1 MITVLGFSEDFTV
14 CDRCG
19 KSELKGTWAIEN
31 ENGDLYR
38 LGSSCIHK
46 RFEMDSEE
54 AKQLIAD
61 FKKAEKFKA
70 LYAEHIAPLYEQM
83 TVRLN
88 NTFTVAFCRLP
99 DHGKK
104 IWNQITADY
113 HRAIEFRIKKYKI
126 MGA

>member
-54 AKQLIAD
+54 AKKLIQE
-61 FKKAEKFKA
+61 FKVAEKFKK
-70 LYAEHIAPLYEQM
+70 LYELHIAPLKTAFVE
-83 TVRLN
+83 RIN
-88 NTFTVAFCRLP
+88 NTFTVVYSELTDNA
-99 DHGKK
+99 KK
-104 IWNQITADY
+104 IYHQIESDY
-113 HRAIEFRIKKYKI
+113 NRAIEFKIKKYKI
-126 MGA
+126 L

>member
-1 MITVLGFSEDFTV
+1 MITVIGFSEDFTV

-54 AKQLIAD
+54 AKQLIDA
-61 FKKAEKFKA
+61 FKKSEKFKV
-70 LYAEHIAPLYEQM
+70 LYNTHIEPLYVSM
-83 TVRLN
+83 VDRLN
-88 NTFTVAFCRLP
+88 STFTVEFSVLP
-99 DHGKK
+99 DHAKK
-104 IWNQITADY
+104 IWNQIEADY
-113 HRAIEFRIKKYKI
+113 KRVIELRMKKYKI
-126 MGA
+126 V

>member
-19 KSELKGTWAIEN
+19 KTELKGTWAIEN

-54 AKQLIAD
+54 AKQLISE

-70 LYAEHIAPLYEQM
+70 LYNEHIAPLYTDM
-83 TVRLN
+83 ANRLN
-88 NTFTVAFCRLP
+88 STFTVEFSKLP
-99 DHGKK
+99 EHAVKV
-104 IWNQITADY
+104 WNQIEADY
-113 HRAIEFRIKKYKI
+113 KRVIEYRIKKYKI
-126 MGA
+126 A

>member
-31 ENGDLYR
+31 EDGNLYR

-46 RFEMDSEE
+46 KFEFSSEE
-54 AKQLIAD
+54 AKSLIAE

-70 LYAEHIAPLYEQM
+70 LYAEHIAPVKAQFVE
-83 TVRLN
+83 RIN
-88 NTFTVAFCRLP
+88 NTFTTTYTNLTEDA
-99 DHGKK
+99 KK
-104 IWNQITADY
+104 VYHQIESEY
-113 HRAIEFRIKKYKI
+113 NRVIEFRMNKYKI
-126 MGA
+126 GG

>member
-31 ENGDLYR
+31 ENGDLFR

-54 AKQLIAD
+54 AKALIAA

-70 LYAEHIAPLYEQM
+70 LYEQHIAPVKYAFVE
-83 TVRLN
+83 RIN
-88 NTFTVAFCRLP
+88 NTFTATYSNLP
-99 DHGKK
+99 DHARK
-104 IWNQITADY
+104 IYHQIEADFN
-113 HRAIEFRIKKYKI
+113 RVIEFRIKKYKI
-126 MGA
+126 V

>member
-1 MITVLGFSEDFTV
+1 MVTVLGFSEDFTV

-31 ENGDLYR
+31 EDGDLFR

-46 RFEMDSEE
+46 KFEFSSEE
-54 AKQLIAD
+54 AKALIAE

-70 LYAEHIAPLYEQM
+70 LYAEHIAPLYTQM
-83 TVRLN
+83 TERLN
-88 NTFTVAFCRLP
+88 STFTVAFCQLP
-99 DHGKK
+99 EHGKK
-104 IWNQITADY
+104 IWNQIESDY
-113 HRAIEFRIKKYKI
+113 KRAIEYRMKKYKI